1 LIATAARTSSNIYV
15 LSEIGNEKCCLGKED
30 ESWLWH
36 RRMGHIHFDN
46 LVKVRKREAVREMPQ
61 ITKPTNTLCKH
72 CQQGKKT
79 KTRFK
84 SKEYSMTRPL
94 EIVHTDLVGPTTTK
108 GLKGEKYFMLLVD
121 DYTRMTVV
129 FFLKNKSEAFEN
141 FKIYKEMV
149 ENEMDSKIKCLR
161 YDNGGEFT
169 SKEFMD
175 YCNSHGIKRKF
186 FVSRTPQQ
194 NGVVERKNRTIQ
206 EMARTMLMDS
216 KLTDIFWTQA
226 VHTTFHI
233 QNRVM
238 LRNNTDKTPYELWKG
253 RPTNVKH
260 FRVFGSKCYI
270 KREDGKMGKFDSHVD
285 KGVLVG
291 YSSTRKEYKCYNLR
305 LNKVVESINVTIDE
319 TCRPESKE
327 EENESMEQLFE
338 EEAEDEKEVEEEDEE
353 NPTEAEEKV
362 QQVPP
367 KTPSRRVQEE
377 SSFRSDYQ
385 NKDAGVET
393 RRRIHSPEQTHLAL
407 TSTIEPT
414 YFEEASKDE
423 FWNKAMD
430 EELDQIE
437 KNDTWELVPRP
448 KDKNV
453 IDTKWVYRNKLNE
466 DGQVTRNKARLV
478 CKGYAQVEGIDFE
491 ETFAP
496 VSRMEAIRL
505 LLAYACSKN
514 IKVYQMDV
522 KSSFLNGEL
531 EEEVYIEQPE
541 GFQLS
546 ENADYVCKLKKAL
559 YGLKQAPRAW
569 YSRLDKYLQ

>member
-1 LIATAARTSSNIYV
+1 
-15 LSEIGNEKCCLGKED
+15 
-30 ESWLWH
+30 
-36 RRMGHIHFDN
+36 MGHIHFDN
-46 LVKVRKREAVREMPQ
+46 LVKVRKIEEVREIPQ

-79 KTRFK
+79 NTKVK
-84 SKEYSMTRPL
+84 SKEYSTTRPL
-94 EIVHTDLVGPTTTK
+94 EIVHIDLIGTNTTK
-108 GLKGEKYFMLLVD
+108 GLKGEKYFRLLVD
-121 DYTRMTVV
+121 NYTRMTIVL
-129 FFLKNKSEAFEN
+129 FLKNKSEAFEN
-141 FKIYKEMV
+141 FKIYKEIV

-161 YDNGGEFT
+161 SDNGGEFT

-175 YCNSHGIKRKF
+175 YCSSHGIKRQF
-186 FVSRTPQQ
+186 FVARTPQH
-194 NGVVERKNRTIQ
+194 NGVVERNNMKVH
-206 EMARTMLMDS
+206 EMAQTMLMDS
-216 KLTDIFWTQA
+216 KLTDIFWTQEM
-226 VHTTFHI
+226 HTSVHI

-260 FRVFGSKCYI
+260 FKVFGSKCYI
-270 KREDGKMGKFDSHVD
+270 KREDGKMGKFDSRVD

-291 YSSTRKEYKCYNLR
+291 YSSTRKSYKCYNLI

-319 TCRPESKE
+319 TGRPESKE

-338 EEAEDEKEVEEEDEE
+338 EEAEDEKEVEEEYEE
-353 NPTEAEEKV
+353 NSKEAEEQV

-367 KTPSRRVQEE
+367 KTPSRRVQKNHP
-377 SSFRSDYQ
+377 SDQ
-385 NKDAGVET
+385 IIGNKDVGVET
-393 RRRIHSPEQTHLAL
+393 RRRIHSPEQTHLEL

-414 YFEEASKDE
+414 YFEEANNDIE

-453 IDTKWVYRNKLNE
+453 IDTKWVYMNKLNE
-466 DGQVTRNKARLV
+466 DGQVTRNKSRLV
-478 CKGYAQVEGIDFE
+478 CKGYAQVEGINFE
-491 ETFAP
+491 ETFSSVA
-496 VSRMEAIRL
+496 RIEAIQF

-531 EEEVYIEQPE
+531 EEEVYIEQLE

-546 ENADYVCKLKKAL
+546 
-559 YGLKQAPRAW
+559 
-569 YSRLDKYLQ
+569 